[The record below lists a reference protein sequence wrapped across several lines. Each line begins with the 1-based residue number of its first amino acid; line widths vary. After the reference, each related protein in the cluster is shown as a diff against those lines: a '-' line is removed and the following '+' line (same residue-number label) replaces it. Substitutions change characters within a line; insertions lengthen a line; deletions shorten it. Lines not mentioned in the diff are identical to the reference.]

1 MNLETLFQRPKALP
15 TIPYVMQ
22 ELITS
27 FNDEDVA
34 VARLIALISADQVLS
49 ANVLRMAN
57 SAYFEVPYTVST
69 VADAVA
75 KLGFTNVR
83 TLVISIG
90 LSGSFKAIPG
100 IDARQFWRHSLHTA
114 VVSRHLGAQVAV
126 KPDLAFAVGL
136 MHAIG
141 ELVMH
146 LGMPQEMQQVDA
158 ALGLLDPNRL
168 ATEQATFGYTHADV
182 GAELA
187 RRWKFPNLFSK
198 AIAGAANPLA
208 QADFDPLAAVVH
220 IAAWRS
226 RAEENRVSTQDQEAD
241 WSGTLAAKIPL
252 SRNAVLQDLPSL
264 ETLSQGMESLFSS
277 ENRL

>member
-1 MNLETLFQRPKALP
+1 MKLEALFQQPKALP
-15 TIPYVMQ
+15 TIPKVMQ

-27 FNDEDVA
+27 FNDEEVA
-34 VARLIALISADQVLS
+34 VARLVALISADQVLS

-57 SAYFEVPYTVST
+57 SVYFEVPYTVAT

-83 TLVISIG
+83 SLVISIG
-90 LSGSFKAIPG
+90 LTGSFKAIPG

-114 VVSRHLGAQVAV
+114 VVSRHLGAQVAIQ
-126 KPDLAFAVGL
+126 PDLAFTVGL

-146 LGMPQEMQQVDA
+146 LGMPQEMLPVDT

-168 ATEQATFGYTHADV
+168 AAEQAAFGYTHADV

-187 RRWKFPNLFSK
+187 RRWKFPTRFSS

-208 QADFDPLAAVVH
+208 QPDFDPLAALVH

-226 RAEENRVSTQDQEAD
+226 RSQENQLSAQDLEGA
-241 WSGTLAAKIPL
+241 WASEVAAKIPL
-252 SRNAVLQDLPSL
+252 SRNAVLQDLPGL
-264 ETLSQGMESLFSS
+264 ETLSQGLESLFS
-277 ENRL
+277 

>member
-1 MNLETLFQRPKALP
+1 MNLETLFQQPKALP
-15 TIPYVMQ
+15 TIPKVMQ

-27 FNDEDVA
+27 LNDDNVA
-34 VARLIALISADQVLS
+34 VARLVVLISADQVLS

-57 SAYFEVPYTVST
+57 SAYFEVPYTVAT
-69 VADAVA
+69 VSDAVA
-75 KLGFTNVR
+75 KLGFTNLR
-83 TLVISIG
+83 SLVISIG
-90 LSGSFKAIPG
+90 LRGSFKSIPG

-114 VVSRHLGAQVAV
+114 VVSRHLGAQVAI
-126 KPDLAFAVGL
+126 KPDLAFTVGL

-146 LGMPQEMQQVDA
+146 LGMPQEMLAVDA
-158 ALGLLDPNRL
+158 AQRLLDPNRL

-187 RRWKFPNLFSK
+187 RRWKFPTQFSK

-208 QADFDPLAAVVH
+208 QTDFDPLAALVN

-226 RAEENRVSTQDQEAD
+226 RSEENQLSLQEQEAD
-241 WSGTLAAKIPL
+241 WSSKLAAKIPL

-264 ETLSQGMESLFSS
+264 EVLSQGLKSL
-277 ENRL
+277 LA

>member
-1 MNLETLFQRPKALP
+1 
-15 TIPYVMQ
+15 
-22 ELITS
+22 
-27 FNDEDVA
+27 
-34 VARLIALISADQVLS
+34 
-49 ANVLRMAN
+49 
-57 SAYFEVPYTVST
+57 VPYTVAT
-69 VADAVA
+69 VNDAVA

-83 TLVISIG
+83 SLVISIG
-90 LSGSFKAIPG
+90 LKGSFKSIPG

-114 VVSRHLGAQVAV
+114 VVSRHLGAQVAI
-126 KPDLAFAVGL
+126 KPDLAFTVGL

-146 LGMPQEMQQVDA
+146 LGMPQEMLAVDA
-158 ALGLLDPNRL
+158 AQRLLDPNRL

-187 RRWKFPNLFSK
+187 RRWKFPTQFSK

-208 QADFDPLAAVVH
+208 QTDFDPLAALVN

-226 RAEENRVSTQDQEAD
+226 RSEENQLSLQEQEAD
-241 WSGTLAAKIPL
+241 WSSKLAAKIPL

-264 ETLSQGMESLFSS
+264 EVLSQGLESL
-277 ENRL
+277 LA

>member
-1 MNLETLFQRPKALP
+1 MNLETLFRQPRALP
-15 TIPYVMQ
+15 TIPKVMQ

-34 VARLIALISADQVLS
+34 VARLVDLISADQVLS

-57 SAYFEVPYTVST
+57 SAYFEVPYTVAT
-69 VADAVA
+69 VADAVV

-83 TLVISIG
+83 SLVISIG
-90 LSGSFKAIPG
+90 LTGSFKAIPG
-100 IDARQFWRHSLHTA
+100 LDARQFWRHSLHTA
-114 VVSRHLGAQVAV
+114 VVSRHLGARVAI
-126 KPDLAFAVGL
+126 KPDLAFTVGL
-136 MHAIG
+136 MHSIG

-146 LGMPQEMQQVDA
+146 LGMPQEMQQMDA

-168 ATEQATFGYTHADV
+168 TTEQATFGYTHADV

-208 QADFDPLAAVVH
+208 QADFDPLGALVH
-220 IAAWRS
+220 ISAWRS
-226 RAEENRVSTQDQEAD
+226 RAEENQLSPQDLEAT
-241 WSGTLAAKIPL
+241 WAGTVAAKIPL

-264 ETLSQGMESLFSS
+264 TELSLGLESLFT
-277 ENRL
+277 

>member
-1 MNLETLFQRPKALP
+1 MTIETLFSQSKALP
-15 TIPYVMQ
+15 TIPKIMQ

-34 VARLIALISADQVLS
+34 VARLVELISGDQVLS

-57 SAYFEVPYTVST
+57 SAYFEVPYTVAT

-83 TLVISIG
+83 SLVISIG
-90 LSGSFKAIPG
+90 LTGSFKRIPG
-100 IDARQFWRHSLHTA
+100 IDARQFWRYSLHTA
-114 VVSRHLGAQVAV
+114 VVSRHLSAQVAI
-126 KPDLAFAVGL
+126 KPDLAFTVGL

-146 LGMPQEMQQVDA
+146 LGMPQEMRVVDA
-158 ALGLLDPNRL
+158 AQGLLQPNRL
-168 ATEQATFGYTHADV
+168 AAEQAAFGYTHADV

-187 RRWKFPNLFSK
+187 RLWKFPPEFSQ

-208 QADFDPLAAVVH
+208 QTEVDPLAALVH

-226 RAEENRVSTQDQEAD
+226 RAQENQLSPHDLEAA
-241 WSGTLAAKIPL
+241 WSAKVAAKISL
-252 SRNAVLQDLPSL
+252 SRDAVLKDLPSL
-264 ETLSQGMESLFSS
+264 ETLSQGFQSLFS
-277 ENRL
+277 

>member
-1 MNLETLFQRPKALP
+1 MNLETLFQQPKALP
-15 TIPYVMQ
+15 TIPKVMQ

-27 FNDEDVA
+27 LNDENVA
-34 VARLIALISADQVLS
+34 VARLVALISSDQVLS

-57 SAYFEVPYTVST
+57 SAYFEVPYTVAT

-83 TLVISIG
+83 SLVISIG
-90 LSGSFKAIPG
+90 LTGSFKGIAG

-114 VVSRHLGAQVAV
+114 VVSRHLGSLVAI
-126 KPDLAFAVGL
+126 KPDLAFTVGL

-146 LGMPQEMQQVDA
+146 LGMPQEMVPVDR

-187 RRWKFPNLFSK
+187 RRWKFPTQFSR

-208 QADFDPLAAVVH
+208 LADFDPLAAVVH
-220 IAAWRS
+220 VAAWRS
-226 RAEENRVSTQDQEAD
+226 RAEENQLSAQDLESA
-241 WSGTLAAKIPL
+241 WTGKVAAKIPL

-264 ETLSQGMESLFSS
+264 TDLSEGLESLFS
-277 ENRL
+277 

>member
-1 MNLETLFQRPKALP
+1 MHLETLFQRPKALP
-15 TIPYVMQ
+15 TIPRVMQ
-22 ELITS
+22 ELIAS

-34 VARLIALISADQVLS
+34 VARLLRLISADQVLS

-57 SAYFEVPYTVST
+57 SAYFEVPYTVAT

-90 LSGSFKAIPG
+90 LTGSFKTIPG
-100 IDARQFWRHSLHTA
+100 INAAQFWRHSLHTA
-114 VVSRHLGAQVAV
+114 VAARHLGTPTACN
-126 KPDLAFAVGL
+126 PDLAFTVGL

-146 LGMPQEMQQVDA
+146 LEMPQEMQAMDA
-158 ALGLLDPNRL
+158 SLALLDPHRL
-168 ATEQATFGYTHADV
+168 AAEQASFGYSHCDV

-187 RRWKFPNLFSK
+187 RRWQFPTAFSS
-198 AIAGAANPLA
+198 AIAHAGNPLA
-208 QADFDPLAAVVH
+208 HTQFNPLAGLVH

-226 RAEENRVSTQDQEAD
+226 RAEENQLSAADMEAA
-241 WSGTLAAKIPL
+241 WPTKLAAKIPL
-252 SRNAVLQDLPSL
+252 SRNEVLRDLPTL
-264 ETLSQGMESLFSS
+264 GTLSTGLESLFS
-277 ENRL
+277 

>member
-1 MNLETLFQRPKALP
+1 MKLEALFQQPKALP
-15 TIPYVMQ
+15 TIPKVMQ

-27 FNDEDVA
+27 FNDEEVA
-34 VARLIALISADQVLS
+34 VARLVALISADQVLS

-57 SAYFEVPYTVST
+57 SVYFEVPYTVAT

-83 TLVISIG
+83 SLVISIG
-90 LSGSFKAIPG
+90 LTGSFKAIPG

-114 VVSRHLGAQVAV
+114 VVSRHLGAQVAIQ
-126 KPDLAFAVGL
+126 PDLAFTVGL

-146 LGMPQEMQQVDA
+146 LGMPQEMLPVDT

-168 ATEQATFGYTHADV
+168 TAEQAAFGYTHADV

-187 RRWKFPNLFSK
+187 RRWKFPTRFSS

-208 QADFDPLAAVVH
+208 QPDFDPLAALVH

-226 RAEENRVSTQDQEAD
+226 RSQENQLSAQDLEGA
-241 WSGTLAAKIPL
+241 WASEVAAKIPL
-252 SRNAVLQDLPSL
+252 SRNAVLQDLPGL
-264 ETLSQGMESLFSS
+264 ETLSQGLESLFS
-277 ENRL
+277 

>member
-1 MNLETLFQRPKALP
+1 MNLEALFQRPQALP
-15 TIPYVMQ
+15 TIPRVLQ
-22 ELITS
+22 ELIAS

-34 VARLIALISADQVLS
+34 VAHLVQLISADQVLS

-69 VADAVA
+69 VPDALA

-90 LSGSFKAIPG
+90 LTGSFKAIPG

-114 VVSRHLGAQVAV
+114 VVSRHLSAQVAIR
-126 KPDLAFAVGL
+126 PDLAFTVGL

-146 LGMPQEMQQVDA
+146 LGMPQEMLALDA
-158 ALGLLDPNRL
+158 SLALLNPNRL

-187 RRWKFPNLFSK
+187 RRWKFPSQFSK

-226 RAEENRVSTQDQEAD
+226 RAEENQLSATDRESG
-241 WSGTLAAKIPL
+241 WSSKLAAKIPL

-264 ETLSQGMESLFSS
+264 EELSHGLESLFVQ
-277 ENRL
+277 

>member
-15 TIPYVMQ
+15 TIPQVMQ
-22 ELITS
+22 ELIAS
-27 FNDEDVA
+27 FNEEDVA
-34 VARLIALISADQVLS
+34 VARLVALVSSDQVLS

-75 KLGFTNVR
+75 KLGFTNLR

-90 LSGSFKAIPG
+90 LTGSFKNIPG
-100 IDARQFWRHSLHTA
+100 IDARQFWRHSVHTA
-114 VVSRHLGAQVAV
+114 VVSRHLGAVVAV
-126 KPDLAFAVGL
+126 RPDLAFTVGL

-146 LGMPQEMQQVDA
+146 LGMPQQMESVDA
-158 ALGLLDPNRL
+158 AQGLLAPNRL
-168 ATEQATFGYTHADV
+168 ATEQAAFGYTHAEV

-187 RRWKFPNLFSK
+187 RRWKFPVQFSN
-198 AIAGAANPLA
+198 AIAGTANPLA
-208 QADFDPLAAVVH
+208 QAVIDPLSALVH

-226 RAEENRVSTQDQEAD
+226 RAAEAQASPQDMEAS
-241 WSGTLAAKIPL
+241 WPGNLAAKIAL
-252 SRNAVLQDLPSL
+252 SRNAVLRDLPSMEELSVGL
-264 ETLSQGMESLFSS
+264 EDLLTP
-277 ENRL
+277 

>member
-1 MNLETLFQRPKALP
+1 MKLEALFQQPKALP
-15 TIPYVMQ
+15 TIPKVMQ

-27 FNDEDVA
+27 FNDEEVA
-34 VARLIALISADQVLS
+34 VARLVALISADQVLS
-49 ANVLRMAN
+49 ANLLRMAN
-57 SAYFEVPYTVST
+57 SVYFEVPYTVAT

-83 TLVISIG
+83 SLVISIG
-90 LSGSFKAIPG
+90 LTGSFKAIPG

-114 VVSRHLGAQVAV
+114 VVSRHLGAQVAIQ
-126 KPDLAFAVGL
+126 PDLAFTVGL

-146 LGMPQEMQQVDA
+146 LGMPQEMLPVDT

-168 ATEQATFGYTHADV
+168 TAEQAAFGYTHADV

-187 RRWKFPNLFSK
+187 RRWKFPTRFSS

-208 QADFDPLAAVVH
+208 QPDFDPLAALVH

-226 RAEENRVSTQDQEAD
+226 RSQENHLSTQDLEGA
-241 WSGTLAAKIPL
+241 WASEVAAKIPL
-252 SRNAVLQDLPSL
+252 SRNAVLQDLPGL
-264 ETLSQGMESLFSS
+264 ETLSQGLESLFS
-277 ENRL
+277 

>member
-1 MNLETLFQRPKALP
+1 MNLDALFRQPKALP
-15 TIPYVMQ
+15 TIAKIMQ
-22 ELITS
+22 ELIAS
-27 FNDEDVA
+27 FNTEDVA
-34 VARLIALISADQVLS
+34 VARLVALISSDQVLS

-57 SAYFEVPYTVST
+57 SAYFEVPYTVAT
-69 VADAVA
+69 VGDAVA

-90 LSGSFKAIPG
+90 LTGSFKSIPG
-100 IDARQFWRHSLHTA
+100 IDAQQFWRHSLHTA
-114 VVSRHLGAQVAV
+114 VAARHLSTQVAIP
-126 KPDLAFAVGL
+126 PDLAFTVGL

-146 LGMPQEMQQVDA
+146 LGMPQEMAPMDA

-168 ATEQATFGYTHADV
+168 AAEQATFGYTHADV

-187 RRWKFPNLFSK
+187 RRWKFPVPFSK

-208 QADFDPLAAVVH
+208 LPDFDPLAALVH

-226 RAEENRVSTQDQEAD
+226 RAEENQLSPQQREAA
-241 WSGTLAAKIPL
+241 WSSDVAAKIALP
-252 SRNAVLQDLPSL
+252 RDAVLQDLPSL
-264 ETLSQGMESLFSS
+264 EELSQGFESLFTP
-277 ENRL
+277 

>member
-1 MNLETLFQRPKALP
+1 MNLETLFQQPAALP
-15 TIPYVMQ
+15 TIPKVMQ

-34 VARLIALISADQVLS
+34 VARLVALISADQVLS

-57 SAYFEVPYTVST
+57 SAYFEVPYTVAT

-83 TLVISIG
+83 SLVISIG
-90 LSGSFKAIPG
+90 LTGSFKRIPG

-114 VVSRHLGAQVAV
+114 VVSRHLGAQVAI
-126 KPDLAFAVGL
+126 KPDLAFTVGL

-146 LGMPQEMQQVDA
+146 LGMPQEMLALDA
-158 ALGLLDPNRL
+158 AQGLLDPNRL
-168 ATEQATFGYTHADV
+168 VAEQTSFGYTHADV

-187 RRWKFPNLFSK
+187 RRWKFPAQFSQ

-208 QADFDPLAAVVH
+208 QAEVDPLAALVH

-226 RAEENRVSTQDQEAD
+226 RAQENQLSPQEQEAA
-241 WSGTLAAKIPL
+241 WSANLAAKIPL

-264 ETLSQGMESLFSS
+264 EVLSQGFHSLFS
-277 ENRL
+277 

>member
-1 MNLETLFQRPKALP
+1 MTIETLFSQSKALP
-15 TIPYVMQ
+15 TIPKIMQ
-22 ELITS
+22 ELIAS

-34 VARLIALISADQVLS
+34 VARLVELISGDQVLS

-57 SAYFEVPYTVST
+57 SAYFEVPYTVAT
-69 VADAVA
+69 VTDAVT

-83 TLVISIG
+83 SLVISIG
-90 LSGSFKAIPG
+90 LTGSFKSIPG
-100 IDARQFWRHSLHTA
+100 IDARKFWRYSLHTA
-114 VVSRHLGAQVAV
+114 VVSRHLSAQVAI
-126 KPDLAFAVGL
+126 KPDLAFTVGL

-168 ATEQATFGYTHADV
+168 TTEQATFGYTHADV

-226 RAEENRVSTQDQEAD
+226 RAEENRVSTKDQESD
-241 WSGTLAAKIPL
+241 WSSKLAAKIPL

-264 ETLSQGMESLFSS
+264 ATLSQGYEILFS
-277 ENRL
+277 

>member
-1 MNLETLFQRPKALP
+1 LP
-15 TIPYVMQ
+15 TIPKIMQ

-34 VARLIALISADQVLS
+34 VARLVELISGDQVLS

-57 SAYFEVPYTVST
+57 SVYFEVPYTVAT

-90 LSGSFKAIPG
+90 LTGSFKAIPG
-100 IDARQFWRHSLHTA
+100 IDAHQFWRHSLHTA
-114 VVSRHLGAQVAV
+114 VVSRHLSTQVAIQQ
-126 KPDLAFAVGL
+126 DLAFTVGL

-146 LGMPQEMQQVDA
+146 LAMPREMQTVDA

-168 ATEQATFGYTHADV
+168 ATEQAAFGYTHADV

-187 RRWKFPNLFSK
+187 RRWKFPGQFST

-208 QADFDPLAAVVH
+208 QANFDPLAALVH

-226 RAEENRVSTQDQEAD
+226 RSQENQLSVAAMEAD
-241 WSGTLAAKIPL
+241 WSGTLAAKIALP
-252 SRNAVLQDLPSL
+252 RDAVLQDMPSL
-264 ETLSQGMESLFSS
+264 AELSLGLESL
-277 ENRL
+277 LTP

>member
-1 MNLETLFQRPKALP
+1 MNLENLFQQPRALP
-15 TIPYVMQ
+15 TIPKVMQ

-34 VARLIALISADQVLS
+34 VARLVALISSDQVLS

-57 SAYFEVPYTVST
+57 SAYFEVPYTVGT
-69 VADAVA
+69 VTDAVA

-83 TLVISIG
+83 SLVISIG
-90 LSGSFKAIPG
+90 LTGSFKSIPG

-114 VVSRHLGAQVAV
+114 VVSRHLGAQVAI
-126 KPDLAFAVGL
+126 KPDLAFTVGL

-146 LGMPQEMQQVDA
+146 LGMPQEMQAVDA
-158 ALGLLDPNRL
+158 AQRLLDPNRL

-187 RRWKFPNLFSK
+187 RRWKFPTQFSK

-208 QADFDPLAAVVH
+208 QTDFDPLAALVN

-226 RAEENRVSTQDQEAD
+226 RSQENQLSPQELEAD
-241 WSGTLAAKIPL
+241 WSSKLAAKIPL

-264 ETLSQGMESLFSS
+264 EVLSQGLESL
-277 ENRL
+277 LA

>member
-1 MNLETLFQRPKALP
+1 MNLETLFRQPKALP
-15 TIPYVMQ
+15 TIPKVMQ

-34 VARLIALISADQVLS
+34 VARLVDLISADQVLS

-57 SAYFEVPYTVST
+57 SAYFEVPYTVAT
-69 VADAVA
+69 VADAVV

-83 TLVISIG
+83 SLVISIG
-90 LSGSFKAIPG
+90 LTGSFKAIPG
-100 IDARQFWRHSLHTA
+100 IDGRQFWRHSLHTA
-114 VVSRHLGAQVAV
+114 VVSRHLGARVAI
-126 KPDLAFAVGL
+126 KPDLAFTVGL
-136 MHAIG
+136 MHSIG

-146 LGMPQEMQQVDA
+146 LGMPQEMAPVDRV
-158 ALGLLDPNRL
+158 LGLLDPNRL

-187 RRWKFPNLFSK
+187 RRWKFPAQFSE

-208 QADFDPLAAVVH
+208 QDEFDPLAALVH

-226 RAEENRVSTQDQEAD
+226 RAEENQLSTQDREAA
-241 WSGTLAAKIPL
+241 WAGTVAAKIPL

-264 ETLSQGMESLFSS
+264 SELSLGLESLFT
-277 ENRL
+277 

>member
-1 MNLETLFQRPKALP
+1 MNLETLFQQPKALP
-15 TIPYVMQ
+15 TIPKVMQ

-27 FNDEDVA
+27 LNDENVA
-34 VARLIALISADQVLS
+34 VARLVALISSDQVLS

-57 SAYFEVPYTVST
+57 SAYFEVPYTVGT

-83 TLVISIG
+83 SLVISIG
-90 LSGSFKAIPG
+90 LTGSFKAIPG

-114 VVSRHLGAQVAV
+114 VVSRHLGAQVAIQ
-126 KPDLAFAVGL
+126 PDLAFTVGL

-146 LGMPQEMQQVDA
+146 LGMPQEMLPVDT

-168 ATEQATFGYTHADV
+168 TAEQAAFGYTHADV

-187 RRWKFPNLFSK
+187 RRWKFPTRFSS

-208 QADFDPLAAVVH
+208 QPDFDPLAALVH

-226 RAEENRVSTQDQEAD
+226 RSQENQLSAQDLEGA
-241 WSGTLAAKIPL
+241 WASEVAAKIPL
-252 SRNAVLQDLPSL
+252 SRNAVLQDLPGL
-264 ETLSQGMESLFSS
+264 ETLSQGLESLFS
-277 ENRL
+277 

>member
-1 MNLETLFQRPKALP
+1 MKLEALFQQPKALP
-15 TIPYVMQ
+15 TIPKVMQ

-27 FNDEDVA
+27 FNDEEVA
-34 VARLIALISADQVLS
+34 VARLVALISADQVLS

-57 SAYFEVPYTVST
+57 SVYFEVPYTVAT

-83 TLVISIG
+83 SLVISIG
-90 LSGSFKAIPG
+90 LTGSFKAIPG

-114 VVSRHLGAQVAV
+114 VVSRHLGAQVAIQ
-126 KPDLAFAVGL
+126 PDLAFTVGL

-146 LGMPQEMQQVDA
+146 LGMPQEMLPVDT

-168 ATEQATFGYTHADV
+168 TAEQAAFGYTHADV

-187 RRWKFPNLFSK
+187 RRWKFPTRFSS

-208 QADFDPLAAVVH
+208 KPDFDPLAALVH

-226 RAEENRVSTQDQEAD
+226 RSQENQLSAQDLEGA
-241 WSGTLAAKIPL
+241 WASEVAAKIPL
-252 SRNAVLQDLPSL
+252 SRNAVLQDLPGL
-264 ETLSQGMESLFSS
+264 ETLSQGLESLFS
-277 ENRL
+277 